1 MTWLIKMEFKR
12 SKRVGGIVLQEIS
25 QILLRD
31 IKDPRIGFATLTG
44 IEVSDD
50 LKYAKVFVSI
60 LGEEDEK
67 TNTLKGLQSASGF
80 IRRELGSRI
89 RLRSIPEL
97 IFKIDTS
104 LEHGAYINKIL
115 EDLNKKKSA

>member
-1 MTWLIKMEFKR
+1 MEFKR
-12 SKRVGGIVLQEIS
+12 SKRVGGILLQEIS

-67 TNTLKGLQSASGF
+67 TNALKGLQSASGF

-115 EDLNKKKSA
+115 EDLNRKKSA

>member
-1 MTWLIKMEFKR
+1 MTWLLKMEFKR
-12 SKRVGGIVLQEIS
+12 SKRVGGILLQEIS

-67 TNTLKGLQSASGF
+67 TNALKGLQSASGF

-115 EDLNKKKSA
+115 EDLNRKKSA